1 MEKMPIM
8 YSTGCP
14 KCEVLKQKMIEL
26 GCGFQLCTDIQE
38 MIRLGIN
45 EVPML
50 KVDDVMMNFSE
61 ALKWIEE
68 QKEKV

>member
-14 KCEVLKQKMIEL
+14 KCEVLKRKLIEL